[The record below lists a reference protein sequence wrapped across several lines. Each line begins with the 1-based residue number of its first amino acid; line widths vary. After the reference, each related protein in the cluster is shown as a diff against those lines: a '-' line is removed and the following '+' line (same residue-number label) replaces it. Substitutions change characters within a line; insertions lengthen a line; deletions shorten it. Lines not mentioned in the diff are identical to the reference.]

1 MLTDFDRT
9 KASVYTV
16 NTKNSPLM
24 LRVMPDTKS
33 TVLAEMKKGEKCV
46 CYGIH
51 SNKWYMVDYI
61 RLDGVV
67 ISGFAH
73 SDYLKKGECI

>member
-1 MLTDFDRT
+1 MLTDFDRA
-9 KASVYTV
+9 KAAIYTV

-24 LRVMPDTKS
+24 LRVMPDTKT

-46 CYGIH
+46 CYGIY
-51 SNKWYMVDYI
+51 SEKWFMVDYI
-61 RLDGVV
+61 RNDNVI

-73 SDYLKKGECI
+73 SDYLKKGENI

>member
-1 MLTDFDRT
+1 MLTDFDRA
-9 KASVYTV
+9 KARVYTV

-24 LRVMPDTKS
+24 LRAMPDTKA

-46 CYGIH
+46 CYGIY

-61 RLDGVV
+61 RNDSVV
-67 ISGFAH
+67 ITGFAH
-73 SDYLKKGECI
+73 SDYLKKGENI